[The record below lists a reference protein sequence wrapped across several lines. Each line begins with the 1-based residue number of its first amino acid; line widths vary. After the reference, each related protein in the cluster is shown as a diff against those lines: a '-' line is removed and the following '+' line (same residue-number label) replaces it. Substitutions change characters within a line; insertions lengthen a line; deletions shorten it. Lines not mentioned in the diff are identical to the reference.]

1 MFKRTILLLILF
13 LKTIKI
19 LMLSSFKNYLSLLFI
34 LSLIQHLKKKILWL
48 VPQIIY
54 FNFILRR
61 IL

>member
-19 LMLSSFKNYLSLLFI
+19 LMLSSFKNHLSLLFI